1 MVTHECVSTTT
12 PSKARGRHD
21 GCADAERCAMTCL
34 ILDDFL
40 LQGILY
46 AYYISK
52 QVVLIV
58 ARVRIRVVRV
68 PVALTWL

>member
-1 MVTHECVSTTT
+1 
-12 PSKARGRHD
+12 
-21 GCADAERCAMTCL
+21 MTCL